1 MKVGGINSI
10 NTPIKREQKASPT
23 FHGKGDFNQLG
34 DQIAKFQKWIP
45 RTLAYIGQNDGEIL
59 NTVVT
64 AVGTAGVAPIFIA
77 LNPFSKEDKETKYYT
92 AGRQPISAVTALVM
106 QLSVNTLFNN
116 WMSAIASTG
125 LLKRADLSAMP
136 DKKYLK
142 RIIKLE
148 HPEYNK
154 DQITAEIIKRQTIA
168 ERTAISKLR
177 NSLKDTNIQTS
188 ELICKDLLDVAEKQ
202 LTNEYKTANS
212 EKIAGLKGKKLQKH
226 LKENIPQEKI
236 QERAIQ
242 NLEKDLE
249 LKAKTKFEVRELAK
263 KFTNIDE
270 AIKSITE
277 KLTSSPEEKD
287 ILNNILDRLDTV
299 KTYEEK
305 NNLKSF
311 SSIKNIGESYEEILH
326 NVKVKQMVK
335 SRTAD
340 AKIVLSK
347 YRNQLGIIVSL
358 VTLPISCGMLNWL
371 YPRIMEDVMPSI
383 RKWIHRNDNCEMTKE
398 VKNG

>member
-1 MKVGGINSI
+1 MKVGGISSV
-10 NTPIKREQKASPT
+10 NTQIKRDYKPSPN
-23 FHGKGDFNQLG
+23 FQGKGDFNQIG
-34 DQIAKFQKWIP
+34 EQISKFQKWLP

-59 NTVVT
+59 NTIVT
-64 AVGTAGVAPIFIA
+64 AVGTAAIAPVFIA
-77 LNPFSKEDKETKYYT
+77 FNPFSKEDKETKCYT

-154 DQITAEIIKRQTIA
+154 DQITAEIFKRQTIA

-177 NSLKDTNIQTS
+177 ETLKDSKINTS
-188 ELICKDLLDVAEKQ
+188 ELICKDLLDIAEKQ
-202 LTNEYKTANS
+202 LTGEYKKANKDKLS
-212 EKIAGLKGKKLQKH
+212 GLKPKELKKH
-226 LKENIPQEKI
+226 LKENIPLEKI
-236 QERAIQ
+236 QKRAIE
-242 NLEKDLE
+242 NLEKELE

-270 AIKSITE
+270 AIKSIKE
-277 KLTSSPEEKD
+277 KTASSPREQE
-287 ILNNILDRLDTV
+287 ILNSILDRLDTI

-305 NNLKSF
+305 NKLKSF
-311 SSIKNIGESYEEILH
+311 SSIKNIGQTYEEILH
-326 NVKVKQMVK
+326 NVKIKQMVK

-347 YRNQLGIIVSL
+347 FRNQLGIIVSL

-383 RKWIHRNDNCEMTKE
+383 RKWIHKNDNCEMTKE

>member
-1 MKVGGINSI
+1 MKVSGINST
-10 NTPIKREQKASPT
+10 NTPIKLENKANPS
-23 FHGKGDFNQLG
+23 FQGKGDFNQIG
-34 DQIAKFQKWIP
+34 EQISKFQKWLP

-64 AVGTAGVAPIFIA
+64 AVGTAAVAPVFIA
-77 LNPFSKEDKETKYYT
+77 YNPISKEDKETRFYT
-92 AGRQPISAVTALVM
+92 AGRQPISAITALVM

-116 WMSAIASTG
+116 WMSTIASTG

-148 HPEYNK
+148 HPEYTK
-154 DQITAEIIKRQTIA
+154 DQLTAEIIKRQTLA
-168 ERTAISKLR
+168 ERKAVANLR
-177 NSLKDTNIQTS
+177 ATLKDSKINNS
-188 ELICKDLLDVAEKQ
+188 ELLCKDLLDIAENQ
-202 LTNEYKTANS
+202 LTTEYKTANPD
-212 EKIAGLKGKKLQKH
+212 KIKGLKNKELKKL

-236 QERAIQ
+236 KERALQ
-242 NLEKDLE
+242 NLEKELE

-263 KFTNIDE
+263 QFTNIDE
-270 AIKSITE
+270 AIKHISE
-277 KLTSSPEEKD
+277 KTANTPREQEIFNS
-287 ILNNILDRLDTV
+287 ILDRLDTI

-305 NNLKSF
+305 NKLKPF
-311 SSIKNIGESYEEILH
+311 SSIKNIGQTYDEILH
-326 NVKVKQMVK
+326 NVKIKQMVK
-335 SRTAD
+335 SKTAD
-340 AKIVLSK
+340 AKIVLGK

-383 RKWIHRNDNCEMTKE
+383 RKWIHRHDNPELAKE